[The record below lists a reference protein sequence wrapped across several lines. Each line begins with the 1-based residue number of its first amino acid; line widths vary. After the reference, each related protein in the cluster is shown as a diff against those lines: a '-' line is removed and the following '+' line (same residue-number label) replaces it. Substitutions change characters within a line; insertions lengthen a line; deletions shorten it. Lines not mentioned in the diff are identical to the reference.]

1 MLNTNQSMS
10 FVTSRTK
17 VKKEIQTSK
26 ENLEAFALFS
36 GIYKSKN
43 FTIDAAHRAFSGVVR
58 KK

>member
-1 MLNTNQSMS
+1 MLNNQSMS

-17 VKKEIQTSK
+17 VKETQTSK
-26 ENLEAFALFS
+26 ESLEAFALFS